1 MSEAMV
7 ALSNRC
13 WPIAKWP
20 AQDQAA
26 WTAALQPGDVLDAG
40 GLAAG
45 WSPATRWMAEN
56 GYGRW
61 LGWLDQNG
69 LFDPSLPPETRITK
83 ERVAAYTSELS
94 ATMAPFSVQTRIR
107 QLGSALRA
115 MVPQGDWAWILRAA
129 DRLRA
134 SAVPVRDKRSRLQ
147 SPDRLAELGQQIM
160 AEAETATVA
169 REVWRAGDYRDGLI
183 IALLA
188 HRPIRACNITMI
200 ECGRHLRQHNGGWW
214 LAFAAIETKNHQPL
228 EIPFPGELVAN
239 LQHYLDR
246 HRPVLL
252 DVGQRH
258 GRPPTEAL
266 WISAVGRATS
276 YANISLQVR
285 RRTEAAFG
293 KPINPHLFRDC
304 AATSIAIADPEHVR
318 MILPILGHASLAT
331 SERHYN
337 QAQTLEAG
345 RRYQQTIVEIRQRV
359 TKLDMPERPPP
370 PYAHGELRSLSL
382 PS

>member
-1 MSEAMV
+1 MSEAMK

-13 WPIAKWP
+13 WPVLEWP

-26 WTAALQPGDVLDAG
+26 WTIALQPGDVLDAG
-40 GLAAG
+40 GVASSWA
-45 WSPATRWMAEN
+45 PATRWMTEN

-61 LGWLDQNG
+61 LGWLDQHG
-69 LFDPSLPPETRITK
+69 LFDPSLPPETRITE
-83 ERVAAYTSELS
+83 ERVAAYRRDLS
-94 ATMAPFSVQTRIR
+94 TTTAPFSVQTRIR

-115 MVPQGDWAWILRAA
+115 MAPQGEWAWILRAA
-129 DRLRA
+129 DRLRTV
-134 SAVPVRDKRSRLQ
+134 AVPVRDKRSRLQ
-147 SPDRLAELGQQIM
+147 SPDRLAELGMQIM
-160 AEAETATVA
+160 AEAETAMVA
-169 REVWRAGDYRDGLI
+169 RETWRAADYRDGLI

-188 HRPIRACNITMI
+188 HRPIRACNITVI
-200 ECGRHLRQHNGGWW
+200 ECGRHLLQRNGGWW
-214 LAFAAIETKNHQPL
+214 LAFAANETKNRQPL
-228 EIPFPGELVAN
+228 EMPLPGELAAN
-239 LQHYLDR
+239 LERYLDQ

-304 AATSIAIADPEHVR
+304 AATSIAIADPEHLR

-337 QAQTLEAG
+337 QARMLEAG
-345 RRYQQTIVEIRQRV
+345 RRYQQTIAEIRQNAKRMEAPAR
-359 TKLDMPERPPP
+359 L
-370 PYAHGELRSLSL
+370 L
-382 PS
+382 PGRKGDVR